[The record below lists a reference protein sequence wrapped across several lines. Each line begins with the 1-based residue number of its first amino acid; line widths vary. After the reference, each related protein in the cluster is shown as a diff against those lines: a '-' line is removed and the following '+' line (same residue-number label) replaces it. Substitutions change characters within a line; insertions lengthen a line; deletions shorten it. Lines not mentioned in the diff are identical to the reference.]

1 MAESINLAPER
12 TVQTFSVVM
21 ASGGTQSAA
30 IDARGYRGGMVYLPA
45 QFNSETMSIL
55 VADTATGTFGL
66 PMSDGATDA
75 YTFAAPA
82 GAAWHIIP
90 QQLMEAA
97 AFIKIQTGTA
107 TDAAATITGVL
118 KAF

>member
-1 MAESINLAPER
+1 MAETVNLAPER
-12 TVQTFSVVM
+12 SVQTFTLVM
-21 ASGGTQSAA
+21 ASGGTQSGAM
-30 IDARGYRGGMVYLPA
+30 DARGYRGGMVYLPA
-45 QFNSETMSIL
+45 EFNSETISII
-55 VADTATGTFGL
+55 VSDTATGTFGL
-66 PMSDGATDA
+66 PLSDGDTAA

-82 GAAWHIIP
+82 GPAWHILP

-107 TDAAATITGVL
+107 AAAAATINGVL